1 MDGKA
6 VCRDPEW
13 ALSGLG
19 RETFAFSA
27 RGEKASVHRGMRT
40 TMVGPRPEDDLTLGL
55 HLWLLGEPMFRG
67 TYVSDEVA
75 TR

>member
-1 MDGKA
+1 MGGNA
-6 VCRDPEW
+6 VCRDPAQ

-19 RETFAFSA
+19 RETLAFSA
-27 RGEKASVHRGMRT
+27 RGEKASVHRGMQT
-40 TMVGPRPEDDLTLGL
+40 TMVGPRPEDEPILSL
-55 HLWLLGEPMFRG
+55 HPWLLDEPMFKG